1 MYCFKTRDR
10 ACISRLYRSAFERE
24 ECRANVL
31 TPSVLTKTPNQSV
44 HDTGRDSNP
53 SVRYSV
59 DKACLPV
66 LPFACGCSQ
75 LRVQESPTAV
85 ATVVSQPRAPPGR
98 PRSAGRVREGGG
110 CEEDGGTALP
120 AGEHLLLPPRQQRLA
135 VCHCTSLG

>member
-1 MYCFKTRDR
+1 M
-10 ACISRLYRSAFERE
+10 
-24 ECRANVL
+24 L

-44 HDTGRDSNP
+44 DGTGRDSNP

-59 DKACLPV
+59 DKASPV

-120 AGEHLLLPPRQQRLA
+120 AREHLLLPPR
-135 VCHCTSLG
+135 